1 MGLDVSR
8 VDVWA
13 ATIRD
18 RAGGAAEKLGPLSAA
33 GANLESVV
41 ARRSPGRPGKGV
53 MFLTPLKGAAQT
65 RAAKKAG
72 FKKAAGLHS
81 VRVEGPDKPG
91 VGAKITQ
98 ALADAGLSMRGLS
111 AAAIRKR
118 FVVHLGFD
126 TSAQATKA
134 MRVLKKLS

>member
-18 RAGGAAEKLGPLSAA
+18 RAGGAAEKLGPLASA
-33 GANLESVV
+33 GVNLEFVI
-41 ARRSPGRPGKGV
+41 ARRSSSRPGQGV
-53 MFLTPLKGAAQT
+53 VFLTPIKGAAET

-72 FKKAAGLHS
+72 FTKTNSLHS

-91 VGAKITQ
+91 LGAKITQ
-98 ALADAGLSMRGLS
+98 AMADAGLSMRGLS
-111 AAAIRKR
+111 AAAIKKR
-118 FVVHLGFD
+118 FVAHLAFD

-134 MRVLKKLS
+134 VRVLKKLP